1 MRYKRKIFLEGYID
15 HFLLPRNQEN
25 ALVFIREFVKRI
37 EQICAHALFMNF
49 RLYEYN
55 AVITREYDSIVIRDK
70 LPRLTRLELAP
81 SSPLPHL
88 IINITLFSQSISFR
102 EDLSRFTGNL
112 I

>member
-55 AVITREYDSIVIRDK
+55 AVITREYDSIVIRDICNFF
-70 LPRLTRLELAP
+70 RLQCMRKFLFLVASTRFFFFQIPEL
-81 SSPLPHL
+81 LDRL
-88 IINITLFSQSISFR
+88 LVLTY
-102 EDLSRFTGNL
+102 SR
-112 I
+112 